1 MPSFEP
7 VAVFELE
14 LALQQLAE
22 PAAAVVIAF
31 VAAAVV
37 AAVSFV
43 PNSELMVESWVAVV
57 EVALVVAVVEVHM
70 MWVAWQPEE
79 VGPPFVDLT
88 HDGLQPVVVVA
99 AAPPWDSLFV
109 PLQLQL
115 QPLQHFD
122 DECCQQSW
130 AAATAAAAVV
140 VVSARRGEELLPP
153 LVFGLLLALLLLSLV
168 AAVLQ
173 QMLEVLP
180 CG

>member
-31 VAAAVV
+31 VAAAAV

-109 PLQLQL
+109 PLQLQP
-115 QPLQHFD
+115 PLQHFD

-153 LVFGLLLALLLLSLV
+153 LVFVLLLALLLLSLV

>member
-14 LALQQLAE
+14 LASQQLAE

-31 VAAAVV
+31 VAAAAV

-109 PLQLQL
+109 PLQLQP
-115 QPLQHFD
+115 PLQHFD